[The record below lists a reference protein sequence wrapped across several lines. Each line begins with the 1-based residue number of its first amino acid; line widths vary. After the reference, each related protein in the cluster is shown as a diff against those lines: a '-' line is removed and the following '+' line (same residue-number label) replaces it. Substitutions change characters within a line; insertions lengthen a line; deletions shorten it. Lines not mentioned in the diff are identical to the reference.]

1 MTDIQDLANGRW
13 PDLLSHFCALTP
25 EQLSDKH
32 QPCPLCG
39 GKDRYR
45 FDDRDGSGSWF
56 CNQCGGRNQNG
67 GAGSGMDL
75 LMRSTGWSFTESLS
89 RIRSYLNVPTPPPTE
104 GAENVWHYSDTFLVA
119 RFPGKNIRPISWNG
133 ERWQFKAPPAPRPL
147 LNLADLIARPSDPVI
162 VVEGEKTADAASRL
176 FPDQLI
182 TTWPSGCKAIN
193 KADWLPLVGRRVIL
207 WPDADKPGREAMA
220 KLAAKLIREG
230 IERVRIVNPPQ
241 DAPEGWDLA
250 DATWTPEEAR
260 AYIAANLSDPIE
272 LPPEPEPEPEPQPEP
287 EPEPEPIPET
297 ETHFTTLGF
306 DGNNYYYQPWSTGQ
320 VISISRGSHTGTN
333 LCALA
338 ALPYW
343 ETLFPSKTGVNWVA
357 AASALF
363 QRSAKVGVYN
373 PSCIRGRG
381 AWWDDDRPV
390 LHLGDRLIVDG
401 TPQPSAQRI
410 KGSRFIYQRLSEL
423 EGPEIG
429 NPLTKEE
436 SFHIVEIAE
445 RFLWEVPASG
455 MLLAGWAALAPICGV
470 LQWRPH
476 AWLTAGAGSGKSTVL
491 EDFIMPLLGD
501 IGLTVVGNTTEA
513 GIRQSLKSDA
523 RPVVFDECE
532 SNERHDQQRIQ
543 QILSLARI
551 ASFESRAN
559 LLKGSPDGTIQ
570 SFTVRSMF
578 FMSSIATALKQ
589 GADKTRFVQL
599 TLLNPKEAIPD
610 AKQRNERWRS
620 LERDLSTYISE
631 SIGRRLQA
639 RMVAMIPTVRK
650 AVETFR
656 RVAAVEFD
664 NQRMGDQYGTLL
676 AGAWCLMFDIAPTDQ
691 EAAGLIRQN
700 DWESYSQASEKS
712 DEEACIERIM
722 QAQLRV
728 EGDRTV
734 SRSIG
739 ELVDVH
745 MGRAHDPDV
754 DYSQAKAILGRNGIK
769 VVSTEIFVSNSAQ
782 AIAHILRD
790 TAWANC
796 WPTVLLR
803 LPGASRAGVT
813 HFSGAGNSS
822 RAVKIPL
829 SALQPE
835 A

>member
-381 AWWDDDRPV
+381 AWWDDDRPI

-691 EAAGLIRQN
+691 EAAELIRQN

-822 RAVKIPL
+822 RAVKIPASVL
-829 SALQPE
+829 
-835 A
+835 

>member
-260 AYIAANLSDPIE
+260 AYIAANLSDLIE
-272 LPPEPEPEPEPQPEP
+272 LPSEPEPEPDPDPEP
-287 EPEPEPIPET
+287 TQEPEPIPET

-343 ETLFPSKTGVNWVA
+343 ETLYPSKTGVNWVA

-610 AKQRNERWRS
+610 AKQRNERWHS
-620 LERDLSTYISE
+620 LERDLSIYISE

-691 EAAGLIRQN
+691 EAAELIRQN
-700 DWESYSQASEKS
+700 NWESYSQASEKS

>member
-260 AYIAANLSDPIE
+260 AYITTNLSDPIE
-272 LPPEPEPEPEPQPEP
+272 LPPEPEPEPEPDPEP
-287 EPEPEPIPET
+287 TQEPEPIPET

-343 ETLFPSKTGVNWVA
+343 ETLYPSKTGVNWVA

-381 AWWDDDRPV
+381 AWWDEGRPV

-691 EAAGLIRQN
+691 EAAELIRQN
-700 DWESYSQASEKS
+700 NWESYSQASEKS

-728 EGDRTV
+728 EGERTV

-822 RAVKIPL
+822 RAVKIPASSL
-829 SALQPE
+829 A
-835 A
+835 

>member
-56 CNQCGGRNQNG
+56 CNQCGGRDHMG
-67 GAGSGMDL
+67 GAGSGLDL
-75 LMRSTGWSFTESLS
+75 LMRCNNWTFTEATA
-89 RIRSYLNVPTPPPTE
+89 RIRSYLNVPTPPPTA

-119 RFPGKNIRPISWNG
+119 RFPGKQIRPIAWNG
-133 ERWQFKAPPAPRPL
+133 DRWEFKAPPAPRPL
-147 LNLADLIARPSDPVI
+147 LNLSNLLVRPADPVI
-162 VVEGEKTADAASRL
+162 VVEGEKAADAASRL
-176 FPDQLI
+176 FPEQLI

-193 KADWLPLVGRRVIL
+193 KADWSPLIGRRVIL

-230 IERVRIVNPPQ
+230 IERVRIVNPPE

-250 DATWTPEEAR
+250 DATWTPQQAR
-260 AYIAANLSDPIE
+260 AYIATNLSDPIE
-272 LPPEPEPEPEPQPEP
+272 LPPEPEPEPEPEP
-287 EPEPEPIPET
+287 AQEPEPIPET

-338 ALPYW
+338 SLPYW
-343 ETLFPSKTGVNWVA
+343 ETLYPSRTGVNWVA

-363 QRSAKVGVYN
+363 QRAAKVGVYN

-381 AWWDDDRPV
+381 AWWDDGRPV

-423 EGPEIG
+423 EGPDIG

-610 AKQRNERWRS
+610 SSQRNERWRS
-620 LERDLSTYISE
+620 LERDLATYISE

-639 RMVAMIPTVRK
+639 RMVAMIPTVRQ

-676 AGAWCLMFDIAPTDQ
+676 AGAWCLMSDDAPTDQ
-691 EAAGLIRQN
+691 QAAELIRQN
-700 DWESYSQASEKS
+700 NWESYSQASEKS

-745 MGRAHDPDV
+745 MGRAHDSDV
-754 DYSQAKAILGRNGIK
+754 DYNQAKAILGRNGIK
-769 VVSTEIFVSNSAQ
+769 VVGTEIFVSNSAQ

-822 RAVKIPL
+822 RAVKIPV

>member
-745 MGRAHDPDV
+745 MGRVHDPDV